1 MIQATETLL
10 RESGLSGAGIKQLVA
25 RSGAPVG
32 SVYHFFPGGKTQ
44 IVIET
49 LQRHSGKA
57 VQLFQRAFGDA
68 SVSLPERLRALF
80 RMAAKGF
87 EAAGADKG
95 CAIGCVTLDLRASDD
110 SLRQVCDASFNEWVD
125 EIASHMPWPDA
136 QTRRSFAR
144 MIVLTLEGSFVL
156 ARAEHTGDAFTTA
169 GDWLARLAQSTRPT
183 PTGES
188 HAPSPPADRRPAHRR
203 RRVSRSG
210 PRTRKA

>member
-10 RESGLSGAGIKQLVA
+10 RESGLAGAGIKQLVA

-44 IVIET
+44 IVTET
-49 LQRHSGKA
+49 LRLHSGKA
-57 VQLFQRAFGDA
+57 LQLFQRAFRDT
-68 SVSLPERLRALF
+68 SVPLPERLGALF

-125 EIASHMPWPDA
+125 GIASHMPWPDDE
-136 QTRRSFAR
+136 TRRSFAR
-144 MIVLTLEGSFVL
+144 MVVTSRRRASAKRGAGSRSIARPATCMAIDRATPAPRTKTARQRRTGLTPPPQLHGCS
-156 ARAEHTGDAFTTA
+156 
-169 GDWLARLAQSTRPT
+169 
-183 PTGES
+183 
-188 HAPSPPADRRPAHRR
+188 APSNF
-203 RRVSRSG
+203 RS
-210 PRTRKA
+210 